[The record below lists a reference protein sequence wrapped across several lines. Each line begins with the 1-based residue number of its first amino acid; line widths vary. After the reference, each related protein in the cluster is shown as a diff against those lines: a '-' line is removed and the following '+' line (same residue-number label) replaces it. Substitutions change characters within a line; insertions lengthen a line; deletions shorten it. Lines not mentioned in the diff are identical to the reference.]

1 MPRMLTPIGERFGR
15 WTVVADAG
23 VKRFPSGG
31 TASQWLCR
39 CDCGNEKVVLAQT
52 IRNGTSKCCGCDQ
65 RANLY
70 GERFGRWTVTGP
82 PVTKGSG
89 DDAKRCWPC
98 LCDCGRTSL
107 ISTVQLTSGHS
118 RSCGCLKSDA
128 TRAAKTTHGQA
139 GHSSKTAEYRAW
151 TAMKTR
157 CYNKNEPARLLRT
170 VVEEAPIMALEL
182 GHESADKFLTDYIGL
197 DLDLVHRVV
206 SWLDL
211 EKPTSATPLDL
222 AVEKANNALNL
233 QGSFAGPGRLPAD
246 TDGNGDIITI
256 PMNPTGKGTS
266 ASYLALRLKKA
277 GREDLLGQVR
287 DGEIRSIRKAAI
299 EAGIVKDIPTV
310 RVSGDTLTVIASLD
324 SARREHGN

>member
-1 MPRMLTPIGERFGR
+1 MASMSIDTGMPGPEESALRMPRERWKMLAMSRRR
-15 WTVVADAG
+15 WAEVDLAG
-23 VKRFPSGG
+23 
-31 TASQWLCR
+31 
-39 CDCGNEKVVLAQT
+39 DC
-52 IRNGTSKCCGCDQ
+52 
-65 RANLY
+65 
-70 GERFGRWTVTGP
+70 
-82 PVTKGSG
+82 
-89 DDAKRCWPC
+89 
-98 LCDCGRTSL
+98 
-107 ISTVQLTSGHS
+107 
-118 RSCGCLKSDA
+118 
-128 TRAAKTTHGQA
+128 
-139 GHSSKTAEYRAW
+139 
-151 TAMKTR
+151 
-157 CYNKNEPARLLRT
+157 RLLRT

-310 RVSGDTLTVIASLD
+310 RLTSPDAVAERIKRHWNEDQIRSLVEILL
-324 SARREHGN
+324 S